1 MKKYLIFAVMIV
13 FTLLGGITAIQ
24 YSQTPL
30 VLQTSYIYPT
40 QRLVSPFELH
50 DQHGQAFTHE
60 QLQGKWSLVFV
71 GYTSCPDVC
80 PTTMA
85 KLAAVYQALPD
96 NRDLQIIFLSVD
108 PQRDTQQKLLDYMN
122 FFNPE
127 FIAVT
132 GEHQQLLPLTREL
145 GFVYAMV
152 GEGDNY
158 QVDHSASMT
167 LISPEGKRFATIKPK
182 ALKMAQIPQIS
193 TNELINDLQA
203 IRTSKRL

>member
-71 GYTSCPDVC
+71 AYAPCRNSRRLGDV
-80 PTTMA
+80 
-85 KLAAVYQALPD
+85 
-96 NRDLQIIFLSVD
+96 
-108 PQRDTQQKLLDYMN
+108 
-122 FFNPE
+122 
-127 FIAVT
+127 
-132 GEHQQLLPLTREL
+132 
-145 GFVYAMV
+145 
-152 GEGDNY
+152 
-158 QVDHSASMT
+158 
-167 LISPEGKRFATIKPK
+167 
-182 ALKMAQIPQIS
+182 
-193 TNELINDLQA
+193 
-203 IRTSKRL
+203 